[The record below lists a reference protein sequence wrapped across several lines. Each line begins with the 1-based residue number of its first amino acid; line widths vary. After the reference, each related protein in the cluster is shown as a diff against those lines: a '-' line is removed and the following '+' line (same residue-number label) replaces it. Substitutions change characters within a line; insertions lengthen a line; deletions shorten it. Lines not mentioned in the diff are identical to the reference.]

1 MSQQLY
7 LFPQAPTL
15 PSALLPTALQYS
27 DAPSEVL
34 LEQTRELFQHHGSN
48 AELMSQIMTAIRALD
63 QICEQSED

>member
-15 PSALLPTALQYS
+15 TATLQYS
-27 DAPSEVL
+27 DSSSEVL

-63 QICEQSED
+63 QICEQSQD

>member
-15 PSALLPTALQYS
+15 DSTFRQS
-27 DAPSEVL
+27 DLASEVL

-48 AELMSQIMTAIRALD
+48 AELMSQIMTAIQALD
-63 QICEQSED
+63 EICEQSEE